1 MTRLTAM
8 VRLAM
13 ASAGTITEAPPMAS
27 APMFS
32 RTSEPQSAAGG
43 WMPRPR
49 KLRLA
54 SSSTT

>member
-1 MTRLTAM
+1 M

-13 ASAGTITEAPPMAS
+13 ASAGKMTDAPAS
-27 APMFS
+27 GSALMFS
-32 RTSEPQSAAGG
+32 RTSEPQSADGG